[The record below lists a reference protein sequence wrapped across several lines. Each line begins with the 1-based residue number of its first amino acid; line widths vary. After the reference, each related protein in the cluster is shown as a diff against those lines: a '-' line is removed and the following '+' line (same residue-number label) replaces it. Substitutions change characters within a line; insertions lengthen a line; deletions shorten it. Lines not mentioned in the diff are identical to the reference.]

1 MQLELYT
8 GSSAAVNLFILQ
20 LVGRPIEVH
29 TCTHICDLE
38 SAQYFTGSDREEIF
52 HVNILLYAFV
62 DI

>member
-8 GSSAAVNLFILQ
+8 GSSAAFNLFILQ

-29 TCTHICDLE
+29 NR

-52 HVNILLYAFV
+52 HENILMYAFEGLGKV
-62 DI
+62 S